1 MKSIMNASCI
11 EISLSEPGTRVAT
24 PTVTED
30 AALSCCQQAVMDALD
45 STSSMGVI
53 VSLVLLVMGFA
64 MGVLATAVA
73 VHFT

>member
-1 MKSIMNASCI
+1 
-11 EISLSEPGTRVAT
+11 
-24 PTVTED
+24 
-30 AALSCCQQAVMDALD
+30 MDALD

-53 VSLVLLVMGFA
+53 VSLVLLAMGFA